1 MAKVNIFSVSHKK
14 ETYFLCL
21 DSCGIRKKGNPFLAE
36 KGCPKI
42 LFAIKKISRNYI
54 ELR

>member
-1 MAKVNIFSVSHKK
+1 MAKVNIFSISHKK

-21 DSCGIRKKGNPFLAE
+21 DLCGIRKKATHFLR
-36 KGCPKI
+36 
-42 LFAIKKISRNYI
+42 KKAALKYYLLLKKNSRNYI